1 MQAILMVIILCDSK
15 ALILFRKFSD
25 TIFLADANCIQIRAP
40 LFGSNVEG
48 ANFEHGEHVGHV
60 AKECAAVLA
69 KLMDAGFEAITA
81 TPSVNSDYIIDYQFS
96 AMLSYTDTNRS
107 KLGYDIDIIV
117 HSNKSASWVD
127 AMFLFL
133 HHQGF
138 EPVMMI

>member
-1 MQAILMVIILCDSK
+1 MTP
-15 ALILFRKFSD
+15 F
-25 TIFLADANCIQIRAP
+25 FLADANCIQIRAP

-48 ANFEHGEHVGHV
+48 ANFEHGQHIRHV
-60 AKECAAVLA
+60 AKECATVLA

-81 TPSVNSDYIIDYQFS
+81 TPSVNSDYITDYQFS

-107 KLGYDIDIIV
+107 KSGYDIDIIV
-117 HSNKSASWVD
+117 HSNKSASWVN